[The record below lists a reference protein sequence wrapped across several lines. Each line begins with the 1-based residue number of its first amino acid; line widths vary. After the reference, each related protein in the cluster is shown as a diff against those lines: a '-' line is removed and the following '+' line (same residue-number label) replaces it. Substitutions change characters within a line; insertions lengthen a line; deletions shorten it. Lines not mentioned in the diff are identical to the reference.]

1 MRRTGAT
8 GSSRRTS
15 EGRTP
20 RTSRDEAKT
29 SGAGLRSSGRT
40 GDQAQSGSQQP
51 DLVKIS
57 TPGQHQQAQHDEID
71 RLERLLQSKS
81 SDLAILTEAAA
92 HKEMS
97 CQVMAVLL
105 SRFSAKDSPEER
117 LRGRVGKLSK
127 DVAEARE
134 RLEGREAELR
144 ELEMKREREAEE
156 WEAELR
162 E

>member
-1 MRRTGAT
+1 ML
-8 GSSRRTS
+8 SW
-15 EGRTP
+15 
-20 RTSRDEAKT
+20 
-29 SGAGLRSSGRT
+29 GLRSSGRT
-40 GDQAQSGSQQP
+40 GDQTQSGSQQP

-81 SDLAILTEAAA
+81 SDLAILTGAAA

-105 SRFSAKDSPEER
+105 SRFSAKDSPEEK
-117 LRGRVGKLSK
+117 LRGRVGRLSK

-134 RLEGREAELR
+134 KLEGREAELR
-144 ELEMKREREAEE
+144 ELEMKRERETEE
-156 WEAELR
+156 
-162 E
+162 